1 MIFSARNPREKYK
14 KNFFRKNQLIF
25 LHFYFFWAP
34 FLTALPKFSGLWAL
48 IRFNTMDLL
57 DGDKQEQKNW
67 SQLIFVSNFMCIE
80 YRDT

>member
-1 MIFSARNPREKYK
+1 MDSA
-14 KNFFRKNQLIF
+14 
-25 LHFYFFWAP
+25 
-34 FLTALPKFSGLWAL
+34 
-48 IRFNTMDLL
+48 